1 MKNHQFQ
8 KNTGLIGLNFQIT
21 FSHLVLAIIEFT
33 HLNKSRITYLLQQFK
48 FLLVVITILFDQFV
62 LWWLYWRWVVDFLTV
77 NTINLFFGG
86 MAIPIRMVTRET
98 KMTNW
103 KSKWYCPS
111 KFMLS
116 TEWRCKRNN
125 CWANAAAKARNVS
138 PLAVAA
144 ALGHAQSKTIAKKA

>member
-8 KNTGLIGLNFQIT
+8 KNTGLIGLNFHIT

-86 MAIPIRMVTRET
+86 MAIPIRVVTRET

-103 KSKWYCPS
+103 KSKCIVLPS
-111 KFMLS
+111 S
-116 TEWRCKRNN
+116 CCR
-125 CWANAAAKARNVS
+125 
-138 PLAVAA
+138 
-144 ALGHAQSKTIAKKA
+144 QSDDVRETIAERTQRLKQETLVP